1 MAETLEPCC
10 EKARRSY
17 VTRLRKAIV
26 SYPVIKD
33 VPCPSCKRIIKIRLY
48 TPPSELAEGA

>member
-1 MAETLEPCC
+1 MAEKLEPCC
-10 EKARRSY
+10 QRAWHAY
-17 VTRLRKAIV
+17 VERLRKAIV

-48 TPPSELAEGA
+48 TPPGELGEGA